1 MVITEAES
9 FASARQGPLDKG
21 ERRFGIGFTSCVK
34 LQHTPILAIWCDA
47 TYQVIVSICQD
58 AEFFAELAEKAC
70 FAQFRLIHDR
80 DFPSM
85 QKELIT
91 EVAGTIWT
99 VDAKPGDSVAAGES
113 VVTVESM
120 KMEIPVE
127 LETAGVVDEIL
138 VEAGQEVA
146 EGQVVAR
153 ITVG

>member
-1 MVITEAES
+1 
-9 FASARQGPLDKG
+9 
-21 ERRFGIGFTSCVK
+21 
-34 LQHTPILAIWCDA
+34 
-47 TYQVIVSICQD
+47 
-58 AEFFAELAEKAC
+58 
-70 FAQFRLIHDR
+70 
-80 DFPSM
+80 M

-99 VDAKPGDSVAAGES
+99 VDAQPGDSVAAGGS

-127 LETAGVVDEIL
+127 LETAGVVAEIL

-153 ITVG
+153 VNIS

>member
-1 MVITEAES
+1 
-9 FASARQGPLDKG
+9 
-21 ERRFGIGFTSCVK
+21 
-34 LQHTPILAIWCDA
+34 
-47 TYQVIVSICQD
+47 
-58 AEFFAELAEKAC
+58 
-70 FAQFRLIHDR
+70 
-80 DFPSM
+80 M